1 MLVLHEVNFFLHLS
15 KYQWFPEVG
24 IFHIQSEQLFN
35 SHCDRATSYSL
46 FPRSLPDF
54 ISQLSSF
61 LHSCELMKLQ
71 YLLKLIDS
79 GTSVTM

>member
-1 MLVLHEVNFFLHLS
+1 MVSGGKDFRWA
-15 KYQWFPEVG
+15 Y
-24 IFHIQSEQLFN
+24 HIQSEQLFN
-35 SHCDRATSYSL
+35 SHCDRTTSYSL

-61 LHSCELMKLQ
+61 LHSCEIKSGSGLGTRLMKLQ

-79 GTSVTM
+79 GTSMTM